1 MMTWN
6 GKSGKGIK
14 FCHKVN
20 EKWKGRGEG
29 EITNTVTLVFAIKMI
44 QNSISRQEGDR
55 LIIEINKDI
64 EKYQES
70 VAMGLTAKQL
80 IYSVLALGGGCLIV
94 FLLYEKIGLTFSCY
108 VAVPIVAP
116 IALCGFYSYN
126 GMGFTEVFTRYMKSI
141 FRNKALV
148 FKASGYRE
156 MREEIR
162 ARKEAEKRAAVRK
175 LKEERKQI
183 RKERIK
189 GKLKEMAGKSKRK
202 NVDKERGRK
211 R

>member
-1 MMTWN
+1 M
-6 GKSGKGIK
+6 
-14 FCHKVN
+14 
-20 EKWKGRGEG
+20 
-29 EITNTVTLVFAIKMI
+29 
-44 QNSISRQEGDR
+44 
-55 LIIEINKDI
+55 IIEINKDI

-80 IYSVLALGGGCLIV
+80 IYSVLALGSGCLIV

-126 GMGFTEVFTRYMKSI
+126 GMGFTEGFTRYMRSI

-162 ARKEAEKRAAVRK
+162 AREETQKRAAVRK
-175 LKEERKQI
+175 AKEERNQM

-189 GKLKEMAGKSKRK
+189 EMIRKTRRKNGHKERKRK
-202 NVDKERGRK
+202 R
-211 R
+211 

>member
-1 MMTWN
+1 M
-6 GKSGKGIK
+6 
-14 FCHKVN
+14 
-20 EKWKGRGEG
+20 
-29 EITNTVTLVFAIKMI
+29 
-44 QNSISRQEGDR
+44 
-55 LIIEINKDI
+55 IIEINKDI

-80 IYSVLALGGGCLIV
+80 IYSVLALGSGCLIV

-126 GMGFTEVFTRYMKSI
+126 GMGFREVFTRYMRSI

-148 FKASGYRE
+148 FKSSGYRE
-156 MREEIR
+156 MQEEIR
-162 ARKEAEKRAAVRK
+162 ARDEAEKRAAVRK
-175 LKEERKQI
+175 VKEKRKQA
-183 RKERIK
+183 RKEWIK
-189 GKLKEMAGKSKRK
+189 EKLKEMIRKTRRK
-202 NVDKERGRK
+202 NENKKRERK

>member
-1 MMTWN
+1 M
-6 GKSGKGIK
+6 
-14 FCHKVN
+14 
-20 EKWKGRGEG
+20 
-29 EITNTVTLVFAIKMI
+29 
-44 QNSISRQEGDR
+44 
-55 LIIEINKDI
+55 IIEINKDI

-80 IYSVLALGGGCLIV
+80 IYSVLALGSGCLIV

-126 GMGFTEVFTRYMKSI
+126 GMGFTEVFTRYMRSI

-162 ARKEAEKRAAVRK
+162 AREEAQKRAAVRK
-175 LKEERKQI
+175 AKEERNQMW
-183 RKERIK
+183 KERIK
-189 GKLKEMAGKSKRK
+189 GKLKEMIRKTRRKSGHKERKRK
-202 NVDKERGRK
+202 R
-211 R
+211 

>member
-1 MMTWN
+1 MA
-6 GKSGKGIK
+6 GHEFFAIPEIEKQKDRGVGRHCKSGIK
-14 FCHKVN
+14 SHVP
-20 EKWKGRGEG
+20 GRKE
-29 EITNTVTLVFAIKMI
+29 
-44 QNSISRQEGDR
+44 RR

-70 VAMGLTAKQL
+70 VAMGLSAKQL
-80 IYSVLALGGGCLIV
+80 VYSVLALGSGCGIV

-126 GMGFTEVFTRYMKSI
+126 GMGFREVFTRYMRSI

-156 MREEIR
+156 MQEEIR
-162 ARKEAEKRAAVRK
+162 ANEEAEKRAAVRK
-175 LKEERKQI
+175 AKEERKRI
-183 RKERIK
+183 RK
-189 GKLKEMAGKSKRK
+189 AKSRVRRLFKK
-202 NVDKERGRK
+202 KS
-211 R
+211 

>member
-1 MMTWN
+1 M
-6 GKSGKGIK
+6 
-14 FCHKVN
+14 
-20 EKWKGRGEG
+20 
-29 EITNTVTLVFAIKMI
+29 
-44 QNSISRQEGDR
+44 
-55 LIIEINKDI
+55 IIEINKDI

-80 IYSVLALGGGCLIV
+80 IYSVLALGSGCLIV

-116 IALCGFYSYN
+116 IALSGFYSYN
-126 GMGFTEVFTRYMKSI
+126 GIGFQEVFIRYMRSI

-148 FKASGYRE
+148 FKSSGYRE

-162 ARKEAEKRAAVRK
+162 AREEVQKRAALRK
-175 LKEERKQI
+175 AKEERKQM

-189 GKLKEMAGKSKRK
+189 NRLESIIK
-202 NVDKERGRK
+202 NK
-211 R
+211 

>member
-1 MMTWN
+1 
-6 GKSGKGIK
+6 
-14 FCHKVN
+14 
-20 EKWKGRGEG
+20 
-29 EITNTVTLVFAIKMI
+29 MI
-44 QNSISRQEGDR
+44 QNPVSRQEGEK

-70 VAMGLTAKQL
+70 VAMGLTAKLL
-80 IYSVLALGGGCLIV
+80 IYSVLALGSGCLIV

-126 GMGFTEVFTRYMKSI
+126 GMGFVEVFNRYMKSI

-156 MREEIR
+156 MGEEIR
-162 ARKEAEKRAAVRK
+162 AREEAEKRAAVRK
-175 LKEERKQI
+175 IKEERKQM

-189 GKLKEMAGKSKRK
+189 EKLKEMIRKIKRK
-202 NVDKERGRK
+202 NGHEERERK

>member
-1 MMTWN
+1 M
-6 GKSGKGIK
+6 
-14 FCHKVN
+14 
-20 EKWKGRGEG
+20 
-29 EITNTVTLVFAIKMI
+29 
-44 QNSISRQEGDR
+44 
-55 LIIEINKDI
+55 IIEINKDI

-80 IYSVLALGGGCLIV
+80 IYSVLALGSGCLIV
-94 FLLYEKIGLTFSCY
+94 FLLYKKIGLTFSCY

-126 GMGFTEVFTRYMKSI
+126 GMGFREVFTRYMRSI
-141 FRNKALV
+141 LKNKALV
-148 FKASGYRE
+148 FKSGGYRE

-162 ARKEAEKRAAVRK
+162 AREDAEKRAAVRK
-175 LKEERKQI
+175 LKEEGKQI